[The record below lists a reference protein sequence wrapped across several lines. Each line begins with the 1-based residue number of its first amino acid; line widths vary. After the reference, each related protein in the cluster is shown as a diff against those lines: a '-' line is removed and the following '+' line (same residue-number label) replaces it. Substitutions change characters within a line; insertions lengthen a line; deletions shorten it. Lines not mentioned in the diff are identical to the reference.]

1 MKKEYGIKIVVLGAG
16 TAGLITALILR
27 EKYPTYPIT
36 IIKSDTIGIVG
47 VGEGSTEHWAW
58 FMDYVG
64 INNLELLYETKATAK
79 IGILFKDWHSGPAYV
94 HSISHFTLSGLN
106 RPELFHHLYLNGNQE
121 DFPLSP
127 HFKPIYSKHLI
138 PICNNFRSTNQY
150 HFDTFKL
157 GSYLSKICVDK
168 DISIE
173 DNIITDVI
181 LNNNGDIHELVAEQG
196 NISGDLFI
204 DCSGFK
210 RILSNKLGNQWVSK
224 TEYLPL
230 NRAIAFPTEQIKNQN
245 IEPYTTSTALSAG
258 WSWRIP
264 TQERYG
270 NGYVFNTGYIDS
282 DRALSELSQTLGVN
296 VEKFARDIPFEAG
309 KVDKFWFKNVISV
322 GLAGSFAEPLEAQSI
337 GFTIVQSQV
346 LLDYLDAWPLN
357 KNVREDFN
365 KQMDDIF
372 NNIINYLQLHY
383 LGDRNDTKFWQDK
396 PFKLTEFN
404 RENLPL
410 FKRGIFLNTEYKDN
424 YMFKLANFYQVA
436 AGLNLIDK
444 NLLTESL
451 NLNRV
456 TYNNINRD
464 RAIEVYNSIKN
475 CTVTS
480 HRDYLNLANYNYLH
494 KRGLNES

>member
-1 MKKEYGIKIVVLGAG
+1 MKIVVLGAG

-36 IIKSDTIGIVG
+36 IIKSDTIGVVG
-47 VGEGSTEHWAW
+47 VGEGSTEHWTW
-58 FMDYVG
+58 FMNYVG
-64 INNLELLYETKATAK
+64 INNLELLYETKATVK
-79 IGILFKDWHSGPAYV
+79 TGILFKDWHSGPDYV
-94 HSISHFTLSGLN
+94 HSISAFELSALN
-106 RPELFHHLYLNGNQE
+106 RPDFFHHLYLNGIQKN
-121 DFPLSP
+121 FPLCP
-127 HFKPIYSKHLI
+127 HFKSIYLKNLVDAD
-138 PICNNFRSTNQY
+138 NNFRCSKQY

-157 GSYLSKICVDK
+157 GSYLSKICVDR

-173 DNIITDVI
+173 DNIVTDVI
-181 LNNNGDIHELVAEQG
+181 LNNNGDVQELVAEQG
-196 NISGDLFI
+196 NITGDLFI

-210 RILSNKLGNQWVSK
+210 RILSNKLGNKWVSK

-230 NRAIAFPTEQIKNQN
+230 NRAIAFPTKQIENQN

-282 DRALSELSQTLGVN
+282 DKALFELSQTLGVN

-346 LLDYLDAWPLN
+346 LLDYLDAWP
-357 KNVREDFN
+357 FN
-365 KQMDDIF
+365 KKVSEQFNEQMDNIF
-372 NNIINYLQLHY
+372 DNIIDYLQLHY
-383 LGDRNDTKFWQDK
+383 LGDRSDTKFWQDK

-404 RENLPL
+404 NENLPL
-410 FKRGIFLNTEYKDN
+410 FKRGIFLNTKNKNN
-424 YMFKLANFYQVA
+424 YMFRVPNFYQVA
-436 AGLNLIDK
+436 AGLNLIDR
-444 NLLTESL
+444 NLLTESI
-451 NLNRV
+451 NLNRA
-456 TYNNINRD
+456 TYNNVNRE
-464 RAIEVYNSIKN
+464 RAIEALNSIKN
-475 CTVTS
+475 ITVIS
-480 HRDYLNLANYNYLH
+480 HRDYLNLASYNYLH
-494 KRGLNES
+494 KRDLNEN

>member
-1 MKKEYGIKIVVLGAG
+1 MKVVVLGAG

-64 INNLELLYETKATAK
+64 INNLELLYETKATVK
-79 IGILFKDWHSGPAYV
+79 IGILFKDWHSGPDYV
-94 HSISHFTLSGLN
+94 HSISAFELSALN
-106 RPELFHHLYLNGNQE
+106 RPELFHHLYLNGIQE
-121 DFPLSP
+121 NFPLSP
-127 HFKPIYSKHLI
+127 HFNSIFFKNLVNAD
-138 PICNNFRSTNQY
+138 NNFRSSNQY

-157 GSYLSKICVDK
+157 GSYLSKICVDR

-173 DNIITDVI
+173 DNIVTDVI
-181 LNNNGDIHELVAEQG
+181 LNNNGDVQELVAEQG

-210 RILSNKLGNQWVSK
+210 RILSNKLGNKWISK

-264 TQERYG
+264 TQQRYG

-282 DRALSELSQTLGVN
+282 DKALFELSQTLGVN

-357 KNVREDFN
+357 KNVRDGFN
-365 KQMDDIF
+365 NQMDNIF
-372 NNIINYLQLHY
+372 DNIIDYLQLHY

-396 PFKLTEFN
+396 PFTLTEFN
-404 RENLPL
+404 KENLPL
-410 FKRGIFLNTEYKDN
+410 FKRGIFLNTVYKNN
-424 YMFKLANFYQVA
+424 YMFKIHNFYQVA

-451 NLNRV
+451 NLNRA
-456 TYNNINRD
+456 TYNNVNRD
-464 RAIEVYNSIKN
+464 RAIEVLNSIKN
-475 CTVTS
+475 STVTS
-480 HRDYLNLANYNYLH
+480 HRDYLNLASYNYLH
-494 KRGLNES
+494 KRGLNEN

>member
-1 MKKEYGIKIVVLGAG
+1 MKIVVLGAG
-16 TAGLITALILR
+16 SAGLITALILR

-58 FMDYVG
+58 FMNYIG
-64 INNLELLYETKATAK
+64 ISNLELLYETKATVK
-79 IGILFKDWHSGPAYV
+79 IGILFKDWHSGPDYV
-94 HSISHFTLSGLN
+94 HSISDYEISTLN
-106 RPELFHHLYLNGNQE
+106 RPELFHHLYLNGKQE

-127 HFKPIYSKHLI
+127 HFKPIYFKNLVST
-138 PICNNFRSTNQY
+138 CNNFGTSNQY

-157 GSYLSKICVDK
+157 NSYLSKICVDR

-173 DNIITDVI
+173 DNIVTDVI
-181 LNNNGDIHELVAEQG
+181 LNNNGDVQELVAEQG

-210 RILSNKLGNQWVSK
+210 KILSNKLGNKWVSK
-224 TEYLPL
+224 TDYLPL
-230 NRAIAFPTEQIKNQN
+230 NRAIAFPTEQIENQN
-245 IEPYTTSTALSAG
+245 IEPYTTSSALSAG

-270 NGYVFNTGYIDS
+270 NGYVFNTNYIDS
-282 DRALSELSQTLGVN
+282 DKALSELSTTLGVN
-296 VEKFARDIPFEAG
+296 VEKFARDIPFQAG
-309 KVDKFWFKNVISV
+309 KVDKFWLKNVISV

-346 LLDYLDAWPLN
+346 LLDYLDAWPFN
-357 KNVREDFN
+357 KNVREGFN

-372 NNIINYLQLHY
+372 DNIINYLQLHY
-383 LGDRNDTKFWQDK
+383 LGNRNNTKFWQDK
-396 PFKLTEFN
+396 PFTLTEFN
-404 RENLPL
+404 KENIPL
-410 FKRGIFLNTEYKDN
+410 FKKGIFLNTEYKNN

-451 NLNRV
+451 NLNRL
-456 TYNNINRD
+456 TYNNINRNK
-464 RAIEVYNSIKN
+464 AIEIFDSVKTR
-475 CTVTS
+475 TVIS
-480 HRDYLNLANYNYLH
+480 HRDYLNLASYNYLH

>member
-1 MKKEYGIKIVVLGAG
+1 MKIVVLGAG

-36 IIKSDTIGIVG
+36 IIKSDTIGVVG

-58 FMDYVG
+58 FMKYVG
-64 INNLELLYETKATAK
+64 INNLELLYETKATVK
-79 IGILFKDWHSGPAYV
+79 IGILFKDWHTGPDYV
-94 HSISHFTLSGLN
+94 HSILDYEISTLN
-106 RPELFHHLYLNGNQE
+106 RPELFHHLYLNGKQE

-127 HFKPIYSKHLI
+127 HFKPIYFKNLVST
-138 PICNNFRSTNQY
+138 CNNFKTSNQY

-157 GSYLSKICVDK
+157 GSYLSKICVDR

-173 DNIITDVI
+173 DNIVTDVI
-181 LNNNGDIHELVAEQG
+181 LNNNGDVQELVAEQG

-210 RILSNKLGNQWVSK
+210 RILSNKLGNKWISK

-230 NRAIAFPTEQIKNQN
+230 NRAIAFPTVQIENQN

-264 TQERYG
+264 TQQRYG

-282 DRALSELSQTLGVN
+282 DKALFELSQTLGVN

-357 KNVREDFN
+357 KNVRDGFN
-365 KQMDDIF
+365 NQMDNIF
-372 NNIINYLQLHY
+372 DNIIDYLQLHY

-396 PFKLTEFN
+396 PFTLTEFN
-404 RENLPL
+404 KENLPL
-410 FKRGIFLNTEYKDN
+410 FKRGIFLNTVYKNN
-424 YMFKLANFYQVA
+424 YMFKIHNFYQVA

-451 NLNRV
+451 NLNRA
-456 TYNNINRD
+456 TYNNVNRD
-464 RAIEVYNSIKN
+464 RAIEVLNSIKN
-475 CTVTS
+475 STVTS
-480 HRDYLNLANYNYLH
+480 HRDYLNLASFNYLH
-494 KRGLNES
+494 KRDLNEN